1 MHDGFPHGTICNLST
16 HALDQTIKKFWE
28 IEEAPTKKLFSDEE
42 SAAENHYKQHT
53 RRDSDSGKYIVSLP
67 FKEEHALGD
76 SYATALKRFYSL
88 EKNLA
93 KNTDRKQLYVDFM
106 NEYAVLGHM
115 SEQQHDN
122 KRESYYLPHHAV
134 FKESSLTTKLRVV
147 FDGSARTASGK
158 SLNDTLMVGPTIQ
171 DDLFALIIRFRS
183 HTYVLTADITKT
195 YRQTWIHPDD
205 RQCQKI
211 LWRDDPIKPIKT
223 DTLNTVT
230 YGTSAAP
237 FLAIHSLH
245 QLADDEASLFPKGA
259 AIMKADLY
267 VDDLLT
273 GARLIGPVIVWAKLL
288 MQRLW
293 QLRVD

>member
-147 FDGSARTASGK
+147 FD
-158 SLNDTLMVGPTIQ
+158 
-171 DDLFALIIRFRS
+171 
-183 HTYVLTADITKT
+183 
-195 YRQTWIHPDD
+195 DD